1 MRKFKTQI
9 SPHTDNQKWGKSVAT
24 NENCILRKMGLKS
37 NSHLLKKC
45 ALFASL
51 KAF

>member
-1 MRKFKTQI
+1 MRKFKMQI
-9 SPHTDNQKWGKSVAT
+9 SPHKDKQNWGKSVAT

-37 NSHLLKKC
+37 GSQLPKKC